1 MPPENSFISKGGG
14 DPSGFSVV
22 TDSLSKARNE
32 HFEREL
38 SRMKLPSIALGS
50 PEGSQSGD
58 ADGEGEGI
66 LFSGLNYGELPDLGC
81 GVGQPSKQQ
90 PAAGRVTAV
99 RMTRPPIAPKSM
111 LR

>member
-1 MPPENSFISKGGG
+1 MKPDGLCNVGEEKRHETDRPKGLMPPENSFISKGGG

-66 LFSGLNYGELPDLGC
+66 LEILLIRVLKLP
-81 GVGQPSKQQ
+81 
-90 PAAGRVTAV
+90 
-99 RMTRPPIAPKSM
+99 
-111 LR
+111 

>member
-1 MPPENSFISKGGG
+1 MPPENSFSKGGG

-90 PAAGRVTAV
+90 GYV
-99 RMTRPPIAPKSM
+99 
-111 LR
+111 LRASR